1 MYKPLL
7 LVVLS
12 SSLAACAYNQKPVVD
27 MTNVDQAQYE
37 QDFAYCQGYAEKVDK
52 TEAAKSDAT
61 NGAMTGALIG
71 AAAGAL
77 EDGIGGAAVGGAAVG
92 AVAGSAVGAGA
103 GALGGANDSTKTQAL
118 VLRKCLQN
126 KGYTV
131 YDLD

>member
-61 NGAMTGALIG
+61 NGAMTGVLIG

-77 EDGIGGAAVGGAAVG
+77 EDGIGGAAVG

-103 GALGGANDSTKTQAL
+103 GALDGANDSTKTQAL

>member
-12 SSLAACAYNQKPVVD
+12 SSLTACAYNQKPVVD

-52 TEAAKSDAT
+52 TEAAKSEAT

-77 EDGIGGAAVGGAAVG
+77 EDGIGGAAV
-92 AVAGSAVGAGA
+92 GSAVGAGA

>member
-77 EDGIGGAAVGGAAVG
+77 EDGIGGAAVG
-92 AVAGSAVGAGA
+92 AVAGSVVGAGA

>member
-77 EDGIGGAAVGGAAVG
+77 EDGIGGAAVG

-103 GALGGANDSTKTQAL
+103 GALGGANDSTKTQTL

>member
-77 EDGIGGAAVGGAAVG
+77 EDGIGGAAV
-92 AVAGSAVGAGA
+92 AGSAVGAGA

>member
-27 MTNVDQAQYE
+27 MTNVDQEQYE

-77 EDGIGGAAVGGAAVG
+77 EDGIGGAAVG

>member
-77 EDGIGGAAVGGAAVG
+77 EDGIGGAAVG

-126 KGYTV
+126 KGYIV

>member
-1 MYKPLL
+1 
-7 LVVLS
+7 
-12 SSLAACAYNQKPVVD
+12 LAACAYNQKPVVD

-77 EDGIGGAAVGGAAVG
+77 EDGIGGAAVG

>member
-52 TEAAKSDAT
+52 TEAAKSEAI

-77 EDGIGGAAVGGAAVG
+77 EDGIGGAAVG

>member
-7 LVVLS
+7 LVALS

-27 MTNVDQAQYE
+27 MTDVDQAQYE

-77 EDGIGGAAVGGAAVG
+77 EDGIGGAAVG

>member
-77 EDGIGGAAVGGAAVG
+77 EDGIGGAAVG

-118 VLRKCLQN
+118 MLRKCLQN

>member
-77 EDGIGGAAVGGAAVG
+77 EDGIGGAAVG

-103 GALGGANDSTKTQAL
+103 GALGGTNDSTKTQAL

>member
-12 SSLAACAYNQKPVVD
+12 SSLAACAYSQKPVVD

-77 EDGIGGAAVGGAAVG
+77 EDGIGGAAVG

>member
-37 QDFAYCQGYAEKVDK
+37 QDFAYCQSYAEKVDK

-77 EDGIGGAAVGGAAVG
+77 EDGIGGAAVG

>member
-1 MYKPLL
+1 MYKALL

-12 SSLAACAYNQKPVVD
+12 SSLTACAYNQKPVVD

-77 EDGIGGAAVGGAAVG
+77 EDGIGGAAVG

-131 YDLD
+131 YDLH

>member
-1 MYKPLL
+1 MHKPLL
-7 LVVLS
+7 LVVVS

-77 EDGIGGAAVGGAAVG
+77 EDGIGGAAVG

-103 GALGGANDSTKTQAL
+103 GALGGASDSTKTQAL

>member
-37 QDFAYCQGYAEKVDK
+37 QDFAYCQGYAE
-52 TEAAKSDAT
+52 
-61 NGAMTGALIG
+61 IG

-77 EDGIGGAAVGGAAVG
+77 EDGIGGAAVG

>member
-77 EDGIGGAAVGGAAVG
+77 EDGIGGAAV
-92 AVAGSAVGAGA
+92 AGSAVGAGA
-103 GALGGANDSTKTQAL
+103 GALGGANDSTKIQAL

>member
-77 EDGIGGAAVGGAAVG
+77 EDGIGGAAVG
-92 AVAGSAVGAGA
+92 AVAGSAVGADA

>member
-77 EDGIGGAAVGGAAVG
+77 EDGIGGATVG

>member
-77 EDGIGGAAVGGAAVG
+77 EDGIGGAAVG

-131 YDLD
+131 YNLD

>member
-7 LVVLS
+7 LVGLS

-77 EDGIGGAAVGGAAVG
+77 EDGIGGAAVG

>member
-77 EDGIGGAAVGGAAVG
+77 EDGIGGAAVG
-92 AVAGSAVGAGA
+92 AVAGSAVGASA

>member
-52 TEAAKSDAT
+52 TEATKSDAT

-77 EDGIGGAAVGGAAVG
+77 EDGIGGAAVG

>member
-52 TEAAKSDAT
+52 TEVAKSDAT

-77 EDGIGGAAVGGAAVG
+77 EDGIGGAAVG
-92 AVAGSAVGAGA
+92 AVGAGA

>member
-77 EDGIGGAAVGGAAVG
+77 EDGIGGAAVG

-126 KGYTV
+126 KDYTV

>member
-12 SSLAACAYNQKPVVD
+12 SSLAACAYHQKPVVD

-77 EDGIGGAAVGGAAVG
+77 EDGIGGAAVG

>member
-1 MYKPLL
+1 MYNPLL

-77 EDGIGGAAVGGAAVG
+77 EDGIGGAAVG